1 MIDRSQ
7 LVWRERICIGREFAK
22 RNQCG
27 STLFDRCLG
36 SDAGNDLWW
45 HRSLAHYDHGVYIG
59 CRSDAHHRRW
69 RLAWRHYLGGPS
81 RVSRDAC
88 GGWTRRIGQWVVRV
102 LSANAAVHRNP
113 DFDDVPLR
121 SIDLVDTVQEYR
133 LAPLVI
139 HSMGNERT
147 NAIVPGRVFVN
158 ARQCSESFKSIVLC
172 NRYRQGTFDFD
183 GRIAGFASSS
193 MEHVMN
199 ETKFPILLE
208 LRNLTKTF
216 FGVQVLKSIHLKLV
230 PGQVLGLVG
239 QNGAGKSTLMNIVG
253 GNLQPESGEML
264 LRECPYLPTTPREAL
279 RLGVGMVHQDLNLFP
294 NLSITENLFIND
306 LPGLS
311 RILEHRSIFTQ
322 VKS

>member
-1 MIDRSQ
+1 
-7 LVWRERICIGREFAK
+7 
-22 RNQCG
+22 
-27 STLFDRCLG
+27 
-36 SDAGNDLWW
+36 
-45 HRSLAHYDHGVYIG
+45 
-59 CRSDAHHRRW
+59 
-69 RLAWRHYLGGPS
+69 
-81 RVSRDAC
+81 
-88 GGWTRRIGQWVVRV
+88 
-102 LSANAAVHRNP
+102 
-113 DFDDVPLR
+113 
-121 SIDLVDTVQEYR
+121 
-133 LAPLVI
+133 
-139 HSMGNERT
+139 
-147 NAIVPGRVFVN
+147 
-158 ARQCSESFKSIVLC
+158 
-172 NRYRQGTFDFD
+172 
-183 GRIAGFASSS
+183 
-193 MEHVMN
+193 MN

-306 LPGLS
+306 LPGLR